1 MNCLLFPDFMCI
13 YKFTGIS
20 EGKNLNWDEAWTVSY
35 ISKNSLENLRLT
47 EVSASEDEDG

>member
-13 YKFTGIS
+13 YRFPGRS
-20 EGKNLNWDEAWTVSY
+20 EGKNLKWDEAWAVSY

-47 EVSASEDEDG
+47 EISAGKDEDG